1 MVWRAKRAYFFFSL
15 PHRLTGRS
23 FFLLC
28 ASVSLWSFFRRR
40 YDRAMEAARWA
51 DFSGF
56 VIVQAV
62 VFVALAGWQRK
73 SLRAITRILLPSL
86 ICGLPIGFA
95 FDLLI
100 GRARDV
106 FAYDIA
112 PSWLFFAVNG
122 FFSYGLAL
130 ATAALF
136 PPAVVRTRAP
146 RWRRVAVIAGLALA
160 GAIAAALFPATA
172 LARMVAAGCLVVG
185 AGEVAAALA
194 RRSGP
199 LGTLLAAD
207 AVPFLRFWRWSA
219 SLGLIYE
226 VANAVLPVWRWSLSA
241 TLPLWTSELFIV
253 AFGYFVLFHPL
264 ALAWQSFGEERGE
277 GRAAD
282 DLVERQ

>member
-1 MVWRAKRAYFFFSL
+1 
-15 PHRLTGRS
+15 
-23 FFLLC
+23 
-28 ASVSLWSFFRRR
+28 
-40 YDRAMEAARWA
+40 MEAARWA
-51 DFSGF
+51 DFWGF
-56 VIVQAV
+56 VLVQAV
-62 VFVALAGWQRK
+62 VFFALAGWRRK
-73 SLRAITRILLPSL
+73 SARAIAGILLPSL
-86 ICGLPIGFA
+86 IGGLPIGFA

-106 FAYDIA
+106 FAYHIA

-136 PPAVVRTRAP
+136 PPVVVRTRAP
-146 RWRRVAVIAGLALA
+146 SWRRVAVIAGLALA
-160 GAIAAALFPATA
+160 GTIAAALFPATT
-172 LARMVAAGCLVVG
+172 LARMLVAGCLVVG

-199 LGTLLAAD
+199 LGALLAAD

-219 SLGLIYE
+219 SLGLVYE

-241 TLPLWTSELFIV
+241 TLPPWASELFIV

-282 DLVERQ
+282 DLVERE